1 MGLRLSYPSHNRDSK
16 KGNLVDCSDGV
27 LGAAPAF
34 FVEFVDVVLLLLQ
47 TEEKNDIKSLKWLL
61 VLR

>member
-27 LGAAPAF
+27 FWAAPAF

-47 TEEKNDIKSLKWLL
+47 TEEKRIQRVFKM
-61 VLR
+61 VTI

>member
-16 KGNLVDCSDGV
+16 KGNLVNCSDGV
-27 LGAAPAF
+27 YGAAPAF

-47 TEEKNDIKSLKWLL
+47 TEERRIQKVFKMVIT
-61 VLR
+61 

>member
-16 KGNLVDCSDGV
+16 KGNLVNCSDGV
-27 LGAAPAF
+27 FGATPAF

-47 TEEKNDIKSLKWLL
+47 TEERRIQKVFKMITT
-61 VLR
+61 

>member
-1 MGLRLSYPSHNRDSK
+1 MGLRLPYPSHNRDSK

-27 LGAAPAF
+27 LGTAPAF

-47 TEEKNDIKSLKWLL
+47 TEERRIQKVFKM
-61 VLR
+61 VTT